1 MVFPHSTS
9 PYTNSLSRR
18 HLSHGFLLETHVL
31 GSLVCTAGLFEK
43 HKLMFS
49 FQMAIKI
56 LEGESL
62 LNHSQLD
69 FFLKGNLSLEKSKRR
84 KPFDWF
90 PDQGWEDV
98 IRLAE
103 ISAHKEDGEE
113 ETGGAAK
120 LKEIVNDIEK
130 NESAWENY
138 YNLEVFDTSAH
149 LLLFISANQ

>member
-1 MVFPHSTS
+1 
-9 PYTNSLSRR
+9 
-18 HLSHGFLLETHVL
+18 
-31 GSLVCTAGLFEK
+31 
-43 HKLMFS
+43 MFS

-69 FFLKGNLSLEKSKRR
+69 FFLKGNLSLEKSKRK

-103 ISAHKEDGEE
+103 ISAEKEDGEGE
-113 ETGGAAK
+113 NQGNAT
-120 LKEIVNDIEK
+120 LKGIVDDIEK
-130 NESAWENY
+130 NKGAWENY
-138 YNLEVFDTSAH
+138 YNLEV
-149 LLLFISANQ
+149 